1 MRLLKLKRLFV
12 SCCALLALPAAA
24 ADVAHYDGQRID
36 TTELKAAFDALGP
49 DLRAAV
55 LQKPDSAR
63 NFAIDLL
70 TRRVLAER
78 GHGQQLDDDPLVA
91 ARARQA
97 ADLVLL
103 EAFLTRVVDAAV
115 DPSTVAALAREEYR
129 AYPEKFRRDDQVH
142 VRHIL
147 LPACACVD
155 DKGRAQA
162 EAVLARLKAGEDFAA
177 LAAELSI
184 DKSNAAKGGDL
195 GFFARGR
202 MVKEFEDAA
211 FALTEPGQLSDLVET
226 RFGYHIIRFEA
237 RRDAGQRSFDEVRE
251 ELEASIAA
259 RLKNKARQDYVLAL
273 HAEEGFRVDEAALTR
288 AIDALRAEADAG
300 KP

>member
-24 ADVAHYDGQRID
+24 DDVAHYDGQRID

-78 GHGQQLDDDPLVA
+78 AHAQQLDADPLVA

-97 ADLVLL
+97 TDLVFL
-103 EAFLTRVVDAAV
+103 EATLRRVADAAV
-115 DPSTVAALAREEYR
+115 DPATVAALAREEYR

-226 RFGYHIIRFEA
+226 RFGYHIIRFEE
-237 RRDAGQRSFDEVRE
+237 RRDAGQRGFDEVRE